1 MERKLGFAPV
11 HQKRMD
17 ETMKE
22 RTRAM
27 KKNIWNSPLLQS
39 RAKKDKVGLAEMIFG
54 YFVGPFCVL
63 AMTSVISTYYLTFY
77 RTYDDI
83 VNQGAF
89 LTLLPL
95 VSVIPMAITNIIIGI
110 VVGKTKTRAGK
121 ARPYILAAAPLLLV
135 FGILVF
141 CIPYLSL
148 GVRMI
153 WMAVTYNLFAALA
166 NPIYGTSHYLMVS
179 LSTRDL
185 NQRGQLS
192 VVANIP
198 AVAGNGLISSIL
210 MPMILGWINSASTND
225 VVQNRWQFTMT
236 CFAVAAFIGCLLEYF
251 FTRERITEED
261 WVEPDGE
268 AKAAVDVGSNV
279 GATMD
284 VTWENKA
291 GNVAGDGG
299 KDADGIVSTKVQLQS
314 AMKDKFW
321 WIIIIF
327 YLLYQ
332 MGVMFKGGYVFN
344 IFCHEY
350 FTEVSVFG
358 MTLSADMAQSVLA
371 LISGVPLAA
380 GMLFIWP
387 LANKFGKKNMIV
399 AGCVASIIGSVVCLI
414 NPGNFMVVLIGQT
427 LKGFSSIPGAY
438 IMMALFADVLDHLEA
453 RFGFRVDGVSMSV
466 YNTVITVVN
475 GLAVAVFNFFYDSV
489 FFSGKA
495 VSSFFFVG
503 FEIIAH
509 GILIVLLQFLTV
521 EKNIKEEQELIARRK
536 AAR

>member
-1 MERKLGFAPV
+1 MDAKRKS
-11 HQKRMD
+11 
-17 ETMKE
+17 
-22 RTRAM
+22 
-27 KKNIWNSPLLQS
+27 IWDGSLLQS
-39 RAKKDKVGLAEMIFG
+39 KAKKDKVGLAEMIFG
-54 YFVGPFCVL
+54 YFIGPFCVL

-95 VSVIPMAITNIIIGI
+95 LSVIPMAITNIIIGI
-110 VVGKTKTRAGK
+110 VVGKTRTRAGK

-153 WMAVTYNLFAALA
+153 WMAITYNLFAALA

-210 MPMILGWINSASTND
+210 MPVILGWINSAPTND
-225 VVQNRWQFTMT
+225 IVQNRWQLTMT
-236 CFAVAAFIGCLLEYF
+236 CFAVAAFVGCLLEYF

-261 WVEPDGE
+261 WAEPDGE
-268 AKAAVDVGSNV
+268 AKAAVDAVGNAGATVDTALENKVGNAV
-279 GATMD
+279 GA
-284 VTWENKA
+284 
-291 GNVAGDGG
+291 GG
-299 KDADGIVSTKVQLQS
+299 RDADGIVSTKVQLQS
-314 AMKDKFW
+314 AMRDKFW

-350 FTEVSVFG
+350 FAEVNVLG

-399 AGCVASIIGSVVCLI
+399 AGCVVSIIGSVVCLI

-475 GLAVAVFNFFYDSV
+475 GLAVAVFNFFYDSA
-489 FFSGKA
+489 FFSGKT
-495 VSSFFFVG
+495 VSCFFFVG

-509 GILIVLLQFLTV
+509 GILIVLLRFLTV
-521 EKNIKEEQELIARRK
+521 EKNIKEEQGLIARRK
-536 AAR
+536 AERQGNEKDG